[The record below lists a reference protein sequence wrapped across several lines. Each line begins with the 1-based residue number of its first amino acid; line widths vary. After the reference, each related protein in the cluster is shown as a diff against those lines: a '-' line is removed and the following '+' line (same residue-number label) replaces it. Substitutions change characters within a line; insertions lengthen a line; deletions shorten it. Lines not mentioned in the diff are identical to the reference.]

1 MSNFLVTGGCGF
13 IGSHLVDHLVNL
25 GHKVYVID
33 NLSTGYN
40 ENIAHHTQIEIYKAD
55 IERFD
60 LSQIKE
66 LHGVFHL
73 AAQASVPIS
82 IERFLESSS
91 SNLLG
96 TLNVLDYCTKRKIPF
111 VYATSSAIYGNLEF
125 GDEKGGID
133 LLSPYAV
140 DKYCMELYA
149 DVLHKASGLNSF
161 GLRFFNV
168 YGPRQDASSPYSG
181 VISIFIERL
190 LNQQAITVNGGY
202 QTRDFVFVGDVV
214 KCLFMAY
221 EHLAE
226 KGGCEVANVLTGHS
240 VSIDQLVADLAD
252 LIGFKPEITLK
263 DLPFGDPERSEGSV
277 KHMCE
282 KLPVKVEE
290 FIKFKEGLATTV
302 EWYKHK

>member
-1 MSNFLVTGGCGF
+1 MSKFLVTGGCGF
-13 IGSHLVDHLVNL
+13 IGSHLVDYLVEH
-25 GHKVYVID
+25 GYKVCIID
-33 NLSTGYN
+33 DLSTGYT
-40 ENIAHHTQIEIYKAD
+40 ENIAHHTQIELFQAD
-55 IERFD
+55 IAHFD

-66 LHGVFHL
+66 LEGVFHL
-73 AAQASVPIS
+73 AAQASVPVS
-82 IERFLESSS
+82 IDRFFESSG
-91 SNLLG
+91 SNLMG
-96 TLNVLDYCTKRKIPF
+96 TLNVLNYCTKRQLPF

-149 DVLHKASGLNSF
+149 DVLHKAKGLNSF

-202 QTRDFVFVGDVV
+202 QTRDFVYVGDVV
-214 KCLFMAY
+214 RCLFLAY
-221 EHLAE
+221 EQLKE

-240 VSIDQLVADLAD
+240 VSIDELVADLSA
-252 LIGFKPEITLK
+252 LIGFKPEITLRE
-263 DLPFGDPERSEGSV
+263 LPFGDPERSEGSV
-277 KHMCE
+277 LHMCE

-290 FIKFKEGLATTV
+290 FIKFKDGLTNTV